1 MKNFRAEDKKI
12 IKKYLKED
20 PWGMSI
26 CVDLKNCNPRIMRDA
41 GKIKNFVNQLCR
53 LLKVKRYGKTMVVDF
68 GEKPRVSGFSMTQLI
83 ETSLIS
89 GHFANQSDAI
99 YLDFFSCKEYKP
111 HEAAEFS
118 KKFFGAKSYK
128 LKINFRY

>member
-20 PWGMSI
+20 PWGMSV
-26 CVDLKNCNPRIMRDA
+26 CVDLKDCNSQTMRDA
-41 GKIKNFVNQLCR
+41 KKIKIFVDQLCR
-53 LLKVKRYGKTMVVDF
+53 LLKVKRFGKTIVVNF

-89 GHFANQSDAI
+89 GHFANQSNAI
-99 YLDFFSCKEYKP
+99 YLDFFSCKEYP
-111 HEAAEFS
+111 PYEAAEFS

>member
-1 MKNFRAEDKKI
+1 
-12 IKKYLKED
+12 
-20 PWGMSI
+20 MSV
-26 CVDLKNCNPRIMRDA
+26 CVDLKDCNPWIMRDA
-41 GKIKNFVNQLCR
+41 GKIKTFVAKLCR
-53 LLKVKRYGKTMVVDF
+53 LLKVKKFGETLVVDF

-89 GHFANQSDAI
+89 GHFANQSNAI

-111 HEAAEFS
+111 YEAAEFS

-128 LKINFRY
+128 IKINFRY